1 MLHITHYLPMF
12 RVISRYTE
20 TNLGAHFKSSILG
33 EENDIGGLE
42 GVFGGQENAAVV
54 DASFEIR
61 ASGS

>member
-1 MLHITHYLPMF
+1 MF